1 LGIFYLLGFLIG
13 AHIDTVKFLNQRELP
28 SFNTISMSSCLCLN
42 SPFSGIG
49 LALCGRLLA
58 EDDDLHLCLACRNL
72 SKARAVRDTLL
83 ASHPSAEVSIVQMDV
98 SSLQSVV
105 RGAEEVKQKYVSLS

>member
-1 LGIFYLLGFLIG
+1 M
-13 AHIDTVKFLNQRELP
+13 N
-28 SFNTISMSSCLCLN
+28 SCLCLN

-49 LALCGRLLA
+49 LALCSRLLA

-72 SKARAVRDTLL
+72 SKARGVRETLL

-98 SSLQSVV
+98 SSLQSVI
-105 RGAEEVKQKYVSLS
+105 RGAEEVKQRYVSF

>member
-1 LGIFYLLGFLIG
+1 MFEYFLSGLL
-13 AHIDTVKFLNQRELP
+13 IDTVQFLNQRKLP
-28 SFNTISMSSCLCLN
+28 LFNTISMNSRLCLN
-42 SPFSGIG
+42 CPFSGIG
-49 LALCGRLLA
+49 LALCGRLLV

-98 SSLQSVV
+98 SNLQSVV
-105 RGAEEVKQKYVSLS
+105 RGAEEVKQRYVSF